1 MNAGSLSSMKIMQLS
16 SRVFVSAQI
25 MVDDLSIVAAH
36 GFRTIVNNRPD
47 GEAAGQPMSDDLA
60 AAAAD
65 LGIAFMHI
73 PVVSGSI
80 TEQDVAD
87 FGHACDN
94 LEGPILLFCRSGT
107 RSSILWKLSTER

>member
-1 MNAGSLSSMKIMQLS
+1 MNAGSLPGMKIMQLS
-16 SRVFVSAQI
+16 SQFFVSAQI
-25 MVDDLSIVAAH
+25 TVDDLSIVAAH
-36 GFRTIVNNRPD
+36 GFTTIVNNRPD

-87 FGHACDN
+87 FGHACNN
-94 LEGPILLFCRSGT
+94 LEGPILLFCRSGA
-107 RSSILWKLSTER
+107 RSTKLWQLSVNR